1 MSIDVGSR
9 IKRIREEKG
18 ISVIEL
24 AEKLGVSRATIY
36 RYENNE
42 IIKFPIG
49 IVIPIAEALHVSP
62 GYLLGWTEDPGES
75 KPDPSDIKEA
85 MVLYEKYKNAIPQV
99 QTAVEA
105 LLKSQQL
112 DP

>member
-1 MSIDVGSR
+1 MSENVGKR
-9 IKRIREEKG
+9 IKEIREEKG

-49 IVIPIAEALHVSP
+49 IILPIAEALHVNP
-62 GYLLGWTEDPGES
+62 AYLLGWSDNPSTNS
-75 KPDPSDIKEA
+75 SPDMEKA
-85 MVLYEKYKNAIPQV
+85 LALYEQYQNAIPQV
-99 QTAVEA
+99 QDAVEA
-105 LLKSQQL
+105 LLKSSRP
-112 DP
+112 DS